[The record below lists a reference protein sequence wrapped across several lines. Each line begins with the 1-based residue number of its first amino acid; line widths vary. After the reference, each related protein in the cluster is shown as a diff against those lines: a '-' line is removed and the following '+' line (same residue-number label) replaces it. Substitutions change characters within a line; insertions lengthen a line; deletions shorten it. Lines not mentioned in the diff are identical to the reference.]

1 MTAYMTRNPRIT
13 RFLIFGIACAALTV
27 FAAIGLIASPAS
39 ANVLSNPDFNTVG
52 PSGLS
57 TSFTGNGGAGNSAAA
72 NWTLFN
78 NGPATIK
85 TEILPSTRVP
95 GGRMIHVRTTG
106 SDSGLVQVWGA
117 INTGPAHVISS
128 AWVNVSSG
136 KVYIGTGNG
145 GNTGPNGYSSTT
157 GKWEHIRGA
166 NKVCPAN
173 ETIIYSSGGPA
184 DFYVDF
190 AEVIPVQGP
199 PCPTQ
204 PRGQAKPDLVVRAF
218 GLKEWGKCAPHS
230 AVFTFQVTVANI
242 GTAPSPAI
250 PNKALVQAMDEHG
263 NGWGNGV
270 VLGAIPPGG
279 SQTVLIPVD
288 YLIADPTHMTAKA
301 PHPFQAIADPLGL
314 VDEANEANNK
324 WPGPPSPI
332 MVGAPQG
339 CPKP

>member
-1 MTAYMTRNPRIT
+1 MTARIT
-13 RFLIFGIACAALTV
+13 RGTWVNRVLIFGAAFAALTV
-27 FAAIGLIASPAS
+27 FAAIGLPATSAS

-52 PSGLS
+52 PSGPS

-128 AWVNVSSG
+128 AWVFVQSG
-136 KVYIGTGNG
+136 KIYIGTGNG
-145 GNTGPNGYSSTT
+145 GNTGPNGYSSAT
-157 GKWEHIRGA
+157 GKWEQIRGA

-173 ETIIYSSGGPA
+173 ETIVYSAGGPA

-190 AEVIPVQGP
+190 AEVTPVQGP
-199 PCPTQ
+199 PCPTT
-204 PRGQAKPDLVVRAF
+204 GKGKPDLVVRAF
-218 GLKEWGKCAPHS
+218 GLKEWGKCAPHN

-250 PNKALVQAMDEHG
+250 PGKALVQAMDQHG

-270 VLGAIPPGG
+270 ALGAIPPGG
-279 SQTVLIPVD
+279 SQTVLIPVY
-288 YLIADPTHMTAKA
+288 YLQADPAHMTAAA

-314 VDEANEANNK
+314 VDEANETNNK
-324 WPGPPSPI
+324 WAGSPSPI
-332 MVGAPQG
+332 MVGAPPG